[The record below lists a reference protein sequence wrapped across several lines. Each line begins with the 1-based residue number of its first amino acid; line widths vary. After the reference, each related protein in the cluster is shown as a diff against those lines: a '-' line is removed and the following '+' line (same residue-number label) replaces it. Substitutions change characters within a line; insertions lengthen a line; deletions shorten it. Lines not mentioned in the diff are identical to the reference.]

1 MIAPA
6 AFLLLFLVADA
17 PAPANS
23 CLTCHS
29 ALDDKLGAPAKA
41 FANDV
46 HARAGFTC
54 VDCHG
59 GDGSTDDM
67 EKAMSKSHGFSG
79 KVKRTAV
86 PSLCAKCHS
95 DANVIHKVKPQQRVD
110 QLSQYQPSMH
120 GKLLAKGDAAVAT
133 CIDCHGAHGIRE
145 VRDPQSPVHPEH
157 MPQVCAGCHA
167 DVKHMAKYKIPTNQ
181 YAEYSTSV
189 HWEALS
195 KRKDL
200 SAPSCASCHGNHG
213 ATPPQAA
220 SVAAVCGSCHA
231 LMQDL
236 YQASPHQKA
245 FSAMGAAGCVTCHQN
260 HAVKKPSD
268 AYLATGKDAICAG
281 CHDPSSE
288 GGKTAAAMYKGIHDL
303 DESLTRADAI
313 LTKARLA
320 GMEASEPL
328 LQLADGKDRLVKA
341 RVAVHNFRTAA
352 VMVPVNEGLK
362 IADTSY
368 KAGEAAMVESG
379 FRRSGLIVSLLAI
392 LLTIAGLWLAIRSME
407 SNGASRNGEAPR

>member
-1 MIAPA
+1 MMPA
-6 AFLLLFLVADA
+6 AALLLLFLAAD
-17 PAPANS
+17 APANS
-23 CLTCHS
+23 CATCHS
-29 ALDDKLGAPAKA
+29 ALDEKLGAPATA

-46 HARAGFTC
+46 HQRSGFTC

-59 GDGSTDDM
+59 GDGSSDDM

-79 KVKRTAV
+79 KLKRTAI
-86 PSLCAKCHS
+86 PNLCAKCHS

-110 QLSQYQPSMH
+110 QLAQYQTSMH
-120 GKLLAKGDAAVAT
+120 GKLLAKGDDAVAT
-133 CIDCHGAHGIRE
+133 CVDCHGAHGVRE

-181 YAEYSTSV
+181 FEQYQTSM

-245 FSAMGAAGCVTCHQN
+245 FAAMSAAGCVTCHQN

-268 AYLATGKDAICAG
+268 GYLSGKDAICSE
-281 CHDPSSE
+281 CHDAASE
-288 GGKTAAAMYKGIHDL
+288 GGKTAAAMYKGIHEL
-303 DESLTRADAI
+303 DESLKRAEAI
-313 LTKARLA
+313 LTKARVA
-320 GMEASEPL
+320 GMEVSEPL
-328 LQLADGKDRLVKA
+328 LQLADGEERLVKA

-352 VMVPVNEGLK
+352 VMTPVNEGLK
-362 IADTSY
+362 IADASY
-368 KAGEAAMVESG
+368 KAGEAAMTESRY
-379 FRRSGLIVSLLAI
+379 RRSGLVVSLLAI

-407 SNGASRNGEAPR
+407 SRNGESS